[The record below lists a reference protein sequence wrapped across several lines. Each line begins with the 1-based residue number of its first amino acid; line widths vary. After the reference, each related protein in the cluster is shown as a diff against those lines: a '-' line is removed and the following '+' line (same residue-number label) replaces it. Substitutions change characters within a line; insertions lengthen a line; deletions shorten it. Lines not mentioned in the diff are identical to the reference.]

1 MRSPTPLKDLR
12 HDGLLDPADRTLF
25 LVICYLLFGI
35 GYQLLAFMPKV
46 VVTGASTGIGFATCQ
61 VLIKRG
67 FHVFGSVRTPAD
79 AERLEKQ
86 LGAGYASLIF
96 DVTDPES
103 VKKAAADVE
112 QAVGQQRLAGL
123 VNNAGIAVAGPLAY
137 LPLER
142 LRSQIEVNLLG
153 VHTVTQAFLPL
164 LGTDPKHSGNPGRII
179 NISSV
184 AGRLAVPFLGA
195 YAASKFGLEGYSD
208 SLRRELMLFGI
219 SVILIE
225 PGAVVTPIW
234 EKAEG
239 IVVQQFPN
247 TPYDRS
253 LRLFA
258 EQAMKEAKG
267 GFQPERVGQLIWRV
281 LTARRPRARYA
292 IVPNRLLEW
301 SIPRRLP
308 TEFLDY
314 CIAKFFRLR

>member
-1 MRSPTPLKDLR
+1 
-12 HDGLLDPADRTLF
+12 
-25 LVICYLLFGI
+25 
-35 GYQLLAFMPKV
+35 MPDV
-46 VVTGASTGIGFATCQ
+46 VVTGASTGIGFAACQ
-61 VLIKRG
+61 VLIRRG
-67 FHVFGSVRTPAD
+67 FRVFGSARKQAD
-79 AERLEKQ
+79 ADRLKEE
-86 LGAGYASLIF
+86 LGANYSPLIF
-96 DVTDPES
+96 DVTDPDS
-103 VKKAAADVE
+103 VNEAATAVRQAAGE
-112 QAVGQQRLAGL
+112 QQLFGL

-142 LRSQIEVNLLG
+142 FRLQIEVNLLG

-164 LGTDPKHSGNPGRII
+164 LGTESSRLGQPGRIV

-184 AGRLAVPFLGA
+184 SGRLAVPFLGA

-219 SVILIE
+219 KVILIE

-234 EKAEG
+234 DKAEG

-253 LRLFA
+253 LHLFA
-258 EQAMKEAKG
+258 GQAMKEAKT
-267 GFQPERVGQLIWRV
+267 GFPPEKVGELIWRV
-281 LTARRPRARYA
+281 LTTPRPRARYA
-292 IVPNRLLEW
+292 IVPHRLFEW

-314 CIAKFFRLR
+314 CIAKFFKIR